1 MRQAKKRQ
9 EVEEDDEDDDEEEE
23 EEEDRKNFLGS
34 PLSQS
39 SPAAAFVR
47 CPPPPPAPELS
58 RPPPPTNGERRPRG
72 RPPKNWPWGKVK
84 EGGRVGRPPKNRPAE
99 PTAADGRPEGGKPPG
114 PVSGPPSLFSLN
126 RAAESAAFHSLDLA
140 RHPSITPNRRGR
152 PPRKKRGPKPRLA
165 EALRD
170 VLPPHPAVSRLA
182 ECPSI
187 RKSCFS
193 ESSEEEDDDE
203 EEDEDE
209 ERGACSP
216 PVLTKPTMGLKCKV
230 REPFPLVTKLKCHA
244 TCNNSLR
251 PALCDV
257 VIFL

>member
-1 MRQAKKRQ
+1 M
-9 EVEEDDEDDDEEEE
+9 EEEEDDDDDEEEE
-23 EEEDRKNFLGS
+23 EEEEDRKGFLGF
-34 PLSQS
+34 PMSQS
-39 SPAAAFVR
+39 SPAATSVR
-47 CPPPPPAPELS
+47 CPPAPELA

-84 EGGRVGRPPKNRPAE
+84 EGGRVGRPPKVRLAE
-99 PTAADGRPEGGKPPG
+99 ANAADGRPEGAKPSG
-114 PVSGPPSLFSLN
+114 PVIGPPSLFSLN
-126 RAAESAAFHSLDLA
+126 KQAESAAFHSLDLA

-165 EALRD
+165 EALRE
-170 VLPPHPAVSRLA
+170 VLPQHPAVSRLA

-193 ESSEEEDDDE
+193 ESSEEEEDE
-203 EEDEDE
+203 EDEEEDE

-230 REPFPLVTKLKCHA
+230 WCLHECLTMISEKMTHRKSGCENVGKTRQ
-244 TCNNSLR
+244 T
-251 PALCDV
+251 
-257 VIFL
+257 IG

>member
-1 MRQAKKRQ
+1 M
-9 EVEEDDEDDDEEEE
+9 DDEDDDEEEDEE
-23 EEEDRKNFLGS
+23 EEEDRKSFLGF

-39 SPAAAFVR
+39 SPAVR
-47 CPPPPPAPELS
+47 CPQPPPPLELS

-99 PTAADGRPEGGKPPG
+99 PTGADGRTDGAKPSAPL
-114 PVSGPPSLFSLN
+114 VGPPSLFSLN
-126 RAAESAAFHSLDLA
+126 RVAESAAFHSLDLA

-170 VLPPHPAVSRLA
+170 VLPTHPAVSRLA

-193 ESSEEEDDDE
+193 ESSEEEEEDDE
-203 EEDEDE
+203 DGDEDE

-230 REPFPLVTKLKCHA
+230 RVVT
-244 TCNNSLR
+244 S
-251 PALCDV
+251 PDEDGEEV
-257 VIFL
+257 